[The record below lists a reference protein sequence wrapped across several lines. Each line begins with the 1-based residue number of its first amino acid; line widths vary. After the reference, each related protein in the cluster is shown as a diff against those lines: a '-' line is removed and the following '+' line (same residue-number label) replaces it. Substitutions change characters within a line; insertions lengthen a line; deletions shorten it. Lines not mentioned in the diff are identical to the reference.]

1 MPQDFEELDSES
13 LNNECSLDHH
23 GRRPDDCDVACLYF
37 KECDC
42 AAACC
47 CPTTSNLPGKPTL
60 VPPSAPSWAVLETRF
75 KRKLAKYQE
84 APHHAK
90 AAKLELVLGDLQG
103 RKDDA
108 SESTQTKLEHRTPCI
123 YSMGQTLSDS
133 PLTDSANTQQWS
145 RTWSSISPDVV
156 AKILAVPSSQLSQEG
171 CVVIEMASHYF
182 EMVSQTSRLIRVH
195 AMLLWNAFL
204 DRDDEIWTYL
214 FTHSQ
219 KPEAGTPE
227 AFYDDRHAIL
237 NMVPIACFQLACKL
251 CGGHGFIAP
260 RSSHLMGVATDIWQ
274 QLQGQ
279 GVTITETIN
288 HPSVRLTG
296 HCVLFKAELRVLAAL
311 DWDITMVLEIDQA
324 ENLVAHQRVRN
335 LNAARVET
343 VSRQQ

>member
-1 MPQDFEELDSES
+1 
-13 LNNECSLDHH
+13 LNNECSLNHH
-23 GRRPDDCDVACLYF
+23 GRPPDDSDVACLYF

-47 CPTTSNLPGKPTL
+47 CPTTSNLPGKPQL

-75 KRKLAKYQE
+75 KRKLAEYQE

-90 AAKLELVLGDLQG
+90 AAKLELVLGVLQG
-103 RKDDA
+103 REDDA
-108 SESTQTKLEHRTPCI
+108 SESTQAKLEHRTPCI

-133 PLTDSANTQQWS
+133 PPTDSAHTQQWS
-145 RTWSSISPDVV
+145 RTWSSISPDEV

-171 CVVIEMASHYF
+171 CVVIEMASQYF

-204 DRDDEIWTYL
+204 DRDDEILTSL
-214 FTHSQ
+214 FTHAQ

-237 NMVPIACFQLACKL
+237 NMVPLACFQLACKL
-251 CGGHGFIAP
+251 CGGHGCIAP

-274 QLQGQ
+274 RLQGL
-279 GVTITETIN
+279 GGTITETIN

-296 HCVLFKAELRVLAAL
+296 HCVLFKAELRVLTAL

-324 ENLVAHQRVRN
+324 ANLVARQRVRN
-335 LNAARVET
+335 LNAARIET